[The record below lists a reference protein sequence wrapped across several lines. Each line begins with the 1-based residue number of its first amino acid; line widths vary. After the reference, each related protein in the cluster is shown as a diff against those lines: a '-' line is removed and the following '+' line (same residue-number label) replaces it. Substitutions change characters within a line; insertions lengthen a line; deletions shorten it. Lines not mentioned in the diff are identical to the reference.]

1 MLKKI
6 HNAHNRLSKSE
17 QKVADIV
24 IADPEKA
31 LHSSMQW
38 LAQTAG
44 VSDPTVIRF
53 CRELGVSGFKEFKL
67 QLAQGLASKE
77 TFFYRDVSAEDSG
90 AELSAKVID
99 SAIASLVQVKEQ
111 LDHSAIEQ
119 AIACYRTCQRV
130 EFYGSGGSG
139 VVATD
144 AQLKFFRLGKP
155 AVAYSDS
162 HIQHAAAA
170 LLNEEVL
177 VIAISASGYNK
188 DLIHTLSI
196 ARKTQAKIVAIT
208 AADSPIA
215 KLADVVLS
223 LDVQEDSD
231 SFASLK
237 SRIAQIVILDILAVG
252 AGVQGGIQ
260 VLDQIERARKAIDFK
275 FAPSP

>member
-6 HNAHNRLSKSE
+6 HNARASLSKSE

-24 IADPEKA
+24 IRDPEKIM
-31 LHSSMQW
+31 HISMQG
-38 LAQTAG
+38 LAQEAG
-44 VSDPTVIRF
+44 VSDPTVLRF

-77 TFFYRDVSAEDSG
+77 TFFYRDVSPEDSG
-90 AELSAKVID
+90 QELSIKVID
-99 SAIASLVQVKEQ
+99 SAIASLVQVKSQ
-111 LDHSAIEQ
+111 LDEKAVEAAIN
-119 AIACYRTCQRV
+119 CYQNCQRV

-155 AVAYSDS
+155 TVAYSDP
-162 HIQHAAAA
+162 HIQHATAA
-170 LLNEEVL
+170 LLDKNVL

-188 DLIHTLSI
+188 DLIHTLEI

-208 AADSPIA
+208 SANSPISR
-215 KLADVVLS
+215 LADVTLS
-223 LDVQEDSD
+223 LDVTEDSD

-237 SRIAQIVILDILAVG
+237 SRIAQIVVLDILAVG
-252 AGVQGGIQ
+252 AGVKGGTQ
-260 VLDQIERARKAIDFK
+260 VLDQIERARHAIDFK
-275 FAPSP
+275 FLQ